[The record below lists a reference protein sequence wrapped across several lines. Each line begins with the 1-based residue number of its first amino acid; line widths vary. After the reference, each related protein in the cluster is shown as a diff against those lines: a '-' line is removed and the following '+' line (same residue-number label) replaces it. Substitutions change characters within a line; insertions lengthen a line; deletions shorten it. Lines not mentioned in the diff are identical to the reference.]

1 MTVTSL
7 IIRIRTINNA
17 GLDILGNEIQKY
29 KLSNDKYQMKKIF
42 RQPHLQL
49 DGYVYYLVFIDA
61 YI

>member
-1 MTVTSL
+1 MTVNRD
-7 IIRIRTINNA
+7 IKNA

-29 KLSNDKYQMKKIF
+29 KLSNDNYQMKKIF

>member
-7 IIRIRTINNA
+7 INRDINNA

-29 KLSNDKYQMKKIF
+29 KLSNDNYQMKKIF